1 MKYGYLFIYLEK
13 VITWHAKVYVIYF
26 SLIVNGRHFPF
37 DWLQERTAII
47 NTNPIIAIAFFATDL
62 SSTKE
67 TATLSFFWTVHSV
80 RKLFWNEKERS
91 LVNISSSFKKYWQ
104 VVEMCSV
111 YLMPSSTRPDIPH
124 PHILYLTQIYDFL
137 QICTN
142 MICTNMI
149 CTNMI
154 CTNMVCTNM
163 VCTIIWYVLIWY
175 VLIWY
180 VLIWYVLIWYVLIW
194 YVL

>member
-1 MKYGYLFIYLEK
+1 MHFHWSTPLRKKIESCFKVTLHGTICYRATSVAHNMLHNFEQTSNTYNVGATNWLSCYMVLILF
-13 VITWHAKVYVIYF
+13 T
-26 SLIVNGRHFPF
+26 
-37 DWLQERTAII
+37 QQCC
-47 NTNPIIAIAFFATDL
+47 
-62 SSTKE
+62 
-67 TATLSFFWTVHSV
+67 ATLSFLWTVHSV
-80 RKLFWNEKERS
+80 RKLFWNEKEQRS

-149 CTNMI
+149 CTNMVCTNMI
-154 CTNMVCTNM
+154 CTNMICTNM
-163 VCTIIWYVLIWY
+163 IYTNMVYTNMICTNMICTIAVVL
-175 VLIWY
+175 
-180 VLIWYVLIWYVLIW
+180 
-194 YVL
+194 